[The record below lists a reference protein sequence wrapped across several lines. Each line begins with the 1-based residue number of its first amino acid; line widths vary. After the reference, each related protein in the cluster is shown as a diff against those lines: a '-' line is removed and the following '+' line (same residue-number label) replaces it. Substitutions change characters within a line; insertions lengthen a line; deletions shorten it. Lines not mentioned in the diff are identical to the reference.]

1 MEAKKN
7 DLLLLF
13 KGYESRQYTKWVQQY
28 IQVRLAA
35 HAPRPASPRP
45 QLLDTQA
52 TYHNTTLSMLQ
63 SLQPTWTAAQDKKPE
78 ELPPDTWTAYVQNPD
93 ARQPKCAIPPPNSNI

>member
-1 MEAKKN
+1 MGPAVHT
-7 DLLLLF
+7 
-13 KGYESRQYTKWVQQY
+13 SAS
-28 IQVRLAA
+28 RLACTPPLT
-35 HAPRPASPRP
+35 APLP

-78 ELPPDTWTAYVQNPD
+78 ELPPDTWTTYVQNPD
-93 ARQPKCAIPPPNSNI
+93 ARQPKCAIPPSNSNI